1 MSGLP
6 GPSGCSET
14 TIVQAVADH
23 VRPTAGRIVL
33 RGGDVTDTPLEPRN
47 VSAVFRQP
55 TVYPHMIA
63 GETIAYG
70 LAAQDLDRDGRT
82 NVRRTIS
89 IWLISTINRIRTPQS

>member
-1 MSGLP
+1 
-6 GPSGCSET
+6 
-14 TIVQAVADH
+14 
-23 VRPTAGRIVL
+23 
-33 RGGDVTDTPLEPRN
+33 
-47 VSAVFRQP
+47 
-55 TVYPHMIA
+55 MIA